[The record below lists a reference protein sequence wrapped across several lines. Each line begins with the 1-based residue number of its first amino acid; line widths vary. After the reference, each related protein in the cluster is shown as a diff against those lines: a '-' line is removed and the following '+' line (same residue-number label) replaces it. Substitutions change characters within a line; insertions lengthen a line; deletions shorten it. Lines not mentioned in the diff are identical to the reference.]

1 MGQVE
6 KAYANYTNQ
15 DAGKSQTPFL
25 TGVGKEAALGAGGTV
40 NMIGGAFSGDGERF
54 KRGLKDTGRSVI
66 SAVTGGA
73 LRGMNSAPPAQYV
86 GGSPEELAARYGVYQ
101 AGNSAGTGYQG
112 QGIAQQA
119 AAQQQLA
126 NASGLAA
133 QNYGLGL
140 GLYDQG
146 RLQGYG
152 AQRSQAEAMQGLR
165 TAAQGDAGSVAAAQQ
180 TAGLQQLYDQNL
192 AAAGTDAL
200 SMRNALNANAQA
212 GLGATAQYA
221 QLRAA
226 EEQAAIARQMQ
237 AESTIAQMQGQNAQ
251 LGYGLQGAG
260 LNAAQQAAG
269 QYGQFGATQ
278 GQLGLG
284 LGNLGL
290 GTQQLYTGAA
300 LDTDRMQLDAATKAA
315 SAGQAAK
322 GGIMGIAGKIIGGVM
337 GGGG

>member
-1 MGQVE
+1 MGQVAQ
-6 KAYANYTNQ
+6 AYANYTNQ

-25 TGVGKEAALGAGGTV
+25 TGIGKEAALGAGGTV
-40 NMIGGAFSGDGERF
+40 NMLGGAFTGDKDRLKQGI
-54 KRGLKDTGRSVI
+54 KDTGRSVL
-66 SAVTGGA
+66 SAVTGQA
-73 LRGMNSAPPAQYV
+73 LRGMNSAPPNQYV
-86 GGSPEELAARYGVYQ
+86 GGSQDALAARYGAYQ
-101 AGNSAGTGYQG
+101 AGNNAGVGYQG
-112 QGIAQQA
+112 QGVAQQMVG
-119 AAQQQLA
+119 QQQLA
-126 NASGLAA
+126 DASGMSA

-140 GLYDQG
+140 GLYGQG
-146 RLQGYG
+146 QMQGQG
-152 AQRSQAEAMQGLR
+152 AQASQAAAMQNLR
-165 TAAQGDAGSVAAAQQ
+165 AASQGNAGSVAAAQQ
-180 TAGLQQLYDQNL
+180 TAGLQQLNDQNL
-192 AAAGTDAL
+192 AAAGGDAL
-200 SMRNALNANAQA
+200 SLRNAMNTNAQM
-212 GLGATAQYA
+212 GLAATSQYA

-226 EEQAAIARQMQ
+226 EEQAALQRQMQ

-290 GTQQLYTGAA
+290 GTQQLYTGAG
-300 LDTDRMQLDAATKAA
+300 LDTDRMQLDADTKAA